1 MPVDIQDA
9 STGGASLV
17 FADDAAGCR
26 FRLRE
31 ASLYEANEV
40 RDELDHDDDQPPMFG
55 RWLPV
60 DIQDE
65 DAWLIAPGEMVEEL
79 QRLEASNGELFEV
92 TRIQKS
98 GNSETD
104 PFEVNLERKSDDTQT
119 RF

>member
-1 MPVDIQDA
+1 MPIDIADA

-17 FADDAAGCR
+17 FPDEAAGCR

-31 ASLYEANEV
+31 ASLYEAEEV
-40 RDELDHDDDQPPMFG
+40 RAELGHDDEQPPMFG

-60 DIQDE
+60 SIEDE
-65 DAWLIAPGEMVEEL
+65 DSWVLAPGEMVEEL

-98 GNSETD
+98 GNGDTD